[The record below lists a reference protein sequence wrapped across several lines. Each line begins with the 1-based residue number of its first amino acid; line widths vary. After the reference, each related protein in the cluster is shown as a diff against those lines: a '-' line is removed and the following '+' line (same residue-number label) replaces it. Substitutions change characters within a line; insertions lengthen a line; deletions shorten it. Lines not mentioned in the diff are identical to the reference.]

1 MKSMLS
7 ALIVFVGYNML
18 VLWALSTGVGW
29 LQLVGLVLVL
39 VEALVGL
46 FLIVTALESRKQ

>member
-1 MKSMLS
+1 MLS